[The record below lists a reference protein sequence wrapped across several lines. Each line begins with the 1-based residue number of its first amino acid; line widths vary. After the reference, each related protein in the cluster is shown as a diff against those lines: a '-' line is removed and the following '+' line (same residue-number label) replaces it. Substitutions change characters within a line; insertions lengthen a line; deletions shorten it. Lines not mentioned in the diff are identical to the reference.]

1 MNMESDLEINFEVEN
16 FDKSDLM
23 ICSREELLKFGE
35 LFDIKSD
42 LETDE
47 LRTILINV
55 QLGEDIPEE
64 YQKHPL
70 YNKFINK
77 CFNYKTIPRI
87 KYGIELSMLMC
98 GFITIMIIIYGLS
111 IVVINKEK

>member
-1 MNMESDLEINFEVEN
+1 MMNMESDLENNFEVEN
-16 FDKSDLM
+16 FENSDLM

-55 QLGEDIPEE
+55 QLGSDVPEE
-64 YQKHPL
+64 YQKHQL
-70 YNKFINK
+70 CNKFLK
-77 CFNYKTIPRI
+77 CFTHKTIHRI
-87 KYGIELSMLMC
+87 KYGIELSIFMC
-98 GFITIMIIIYGLS
+98 GFITIMAFIYGIS
-111 IVVINKEK
+111 VIVINKEK